1 VAMNVENDA
10 EHHRFLVRLPDGEGE
25 LIYRQIAPRTLDLIH
40 TKVAPA
46 LRGRGIAE
54 ALAETAFAFAR
65 KNALHILVTCP
76 YVQSWLTKH
85 PEQKDLVISR
95 ADAD

>member
-1 VAMNVENDA
+1 MNVENDT

-25 LIYRQIAPRTLDLIH
+25 LFYKQITPRALELIH

-46 LRGRGIAE
+46 LRGHGVAE

-65 KNALHILVTCP
+65 KHGLHIVATCP

-85 PEQKDLVISR
+85 PEQKDLVISG